1 MPDTIITIPEH
12 YTTEHEREAY
22 RLGADAALAA
32 ASWAADGNTSDDH
45 RRAVL
50 AMLADGDP
58 QAYDYLPAEPNLSGE
73 WADGPTPR
81 SLYED
86 ITGNDHSEA
95 EADAGL
101 AYEMLVGSVM
111 DAICDAWEAGV
122 SDHFEQACVAEL
134 RGPLA
139 DGSVEPTGEPPH
151 VGHFSRLG
159 GTWWCDTC
167 DSPYCDLA

>member
-50 AMLADGDP
+50 AMLEDGDP

-73 WADGPTPR
+73 WADGPTPT
-81 SLYED
+81 SLYGE
-86 ITGNDHSEA
+86 I
-95 EADAGL
+95 
-101 AYEMLVGSVM
+101 VGYNRGGGI
-111 DAICDAWEAGV
+111 DDPDGELTAALCEAWEAGV
-122 SDHFEQACVAEL
+122 QEHFLDACEAEL